1 MMVIPRITMKRFLI
15 TFYGHENRPVFAI
28 VINAVVSDL
37 AIVVAKSKLP
47 PGCNYSKALV
57 EELPIEAAAV

>member
-15 TFYGHENRPVFAI
+15 TFYGDDNRPVFAT

-37 AIVVAKSKLP
+37 AVAVAQSKLP
-47 PGCNYSKALV
+47 ADCNYSKALV
-57 EELPIEAAAV
+57 EELAIEAAAV